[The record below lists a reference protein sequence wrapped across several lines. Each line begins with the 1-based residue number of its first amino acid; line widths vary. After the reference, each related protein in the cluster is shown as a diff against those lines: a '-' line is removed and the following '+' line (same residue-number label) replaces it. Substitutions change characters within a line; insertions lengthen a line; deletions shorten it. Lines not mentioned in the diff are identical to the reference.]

1 MGSYSYRYCSLLQ
14 FPSAYLRGATY
25 VCRMHSRA
33 CWRLGVPLV
42 LAACAHH
49 FMFRAGAAAG
59 AGAAMAAT
67 IRTNF
72 TTLNGAKLR
81 GPFPATDTV
90 PARDLWAEQPCLV
103 FVVRRMG

>member
-1 MGSYSYRYCSLLQ
+1 
-14 FPSAYLRGATY
+14 
-25 VCRMHSRA
+25 
-33 CWRLGVPLV
+33 
-42 LAACAHH
+42 
-49 FMFRAGAAAG
+49 
-59 AGAAMAAT
+59 MAAT

-72 TTLNGAKLR
+72 ATLNGAKLR